1 MPGHTTPPTNDDLA
15 EMAENALSAFPVS
28 LARMVQGVSIE
39 VLDAPD
45 DATLEEMGLH
55 SPWEL
60 TGLYRGTPV
69 GQRSTLDPPRLPDR
83 IEIYREPLL
92 LEWIET
98 GEDLYRL
105 VRSVLVH
112 EIAHHFG
119 FSDDEIA
126 QIDRGLK

>member
-1 MPGHTTPPTNDDLA
+1 
-15 EMAENALSAFPVS
+15 
-28 LARMVQGVSIE
+28 

-45 DATLEEMGLH
+45 DETLAELNLT

-69 GQRSTLDPPRLPDR
+69 GQRSTLDPPRVPDR

-98 GEDLYRL
+98 GEDLFKL

-119 FSDDEIA
+119 FDDEEIA
-126 QIDRGLK
+126 RIERGLK